1 MATGTWNEKEKK
13 RYLVFTTGLRLKQR
27 KQLIQG

>member
-13 RYLVFTTGLRLKQR
+13 KYLVFTIALKH
-27 KQLIQG
+27 KQKNLQTQV